1 MTSNTPN
8 PNSERSQATRF
19 ILTRLVAC
27 LAIGVGSGA
36 FATTTEAAVISID
49 VNAISG
55 INGGLAAGSFVL
67 VDPFP
72 DANAGRLLMMNNAF
86 GSVYGLSGQSSLAIA
101 AGLPNHTPVKFLA
114 GSVVDATAGGNPN
127 GWNLTGY
134 DQSAFATQGTSG
146 PDFGP
151 GSYLGFKDALGRY
164 GYIEVTWNSSTLQ
177 FQILSAAY
185 ESQAGVGIAIPG
197 GAVPEPGTTGLAGIA
212 MLAIGSAAMLER
224 RRRQRAAAATAAQA
238 TA

>member
-36 FATTTEAAVISID
+36 FATTTEAAVITID
-49 VNAISG
+49 VSVISG
-55 INGGLAAGSFVL
+55 INGGLVAGSLTF

-72 DANAGRLLMMNNAF
+72 DVNAGRLMIMNDAF
-86 GSVYGLSGQSSLAIA
+86 GRGVYGLSGQSSLAIA

-134 DQSAFATQGTSG
+134 NQSAFATQGASG

-212 MLAIGSAAMLER
+212 MLAIGSAAMLKR
-224 RRRQRAAAATAAQA
+224 RRRQRTATAQA

>member
-36 FATTTEAAVISID
+36 FATTTEAAVITID
-49 VNAISG
+49 VSAISG
-55 INGGLAAGSFVL
+55 VNGGVGAGSFLFVNSWP
-67 VDPFP
+67 VADS
-72 DANAGRLLMMNNAF
+72 GRLLILNNATND
-86 GSVYGLSGQSSLAIA
+86 GVYGLAGQSSLAIA
-101 AGLPNHTPVKFLA
+101 AGSTIRTPVKFLA

-127 GWNLTGY
+127 GWNLTGFN
-134 DQSAFATQGTSG
+134 QSAFRTQGSSL

-151 GSYLGFKDALGRY
+151 GSYLGVKDAAGRY

-212 MLAIGSAAMLER
+212 MLAIGSAAMLKR
-224 RRRQRAAAATAAQA
+224 RRRQRTATAQA